1 MLEKELAQATAMA
14 EKANKKVEQLR
25 KKLVAESEKSHARV
39 KRELSAARKKHS
51 VANDRL
57 KKARGTLRQKASPGN
72 QQKVESLKA
81 QVQELGEAL
90 AKISK
95 AAYEA
100 ADRYLSVKTDAL
112 LEARKASAA
121 DKAAKLVEQAAARAD
136 KKKAAQEISQHRFHS
151 LRLHDPNVGCTCPAC
166 RKGAAQPDQ
175 AYGTERLAGGGMDP
189 LPGFGVLALAGCCVS
204 GLTPRMQQRVR
215 LSPAPH
221 KRIFQSNPS

>member
-1 MLEKELAQATAMA
+1 MLEKELAHATAMA

-72 QQKVESLKA
+72 LQKVESLKA

-136 KKKAAQEISQHRFHS
+136 KKKAARKKAASRKKA
-151 LRLHDPNVGCTCPAC
+151 PAKKKAAASKKAPVKKKAPAKKKAVAKKKAAA
-166 RKGAAQPDQ
+166 RKKA
-175 AYGTERLAGGGMDP
+175 
-189 LPGFGVLALAGCCVS
+189 
-204 GLTPRMQQRVR
+204 
-215 LSPAPH
+215 PA
-221 KRIFQSNPS
+221 RTTTARS

>member
-1 MLEKELAQATAMA
+1 MLEKELAHATAMA

-81 QVQELGEAL
+81 QVQDLGEAL

-136 KKKAAQEISQHRFHS
+136 KKKAARKKAASRKKA
-151 LRLHDPNVGCTCPAC
+151 PAKKKAAASKKAPVKKKAPAKKKAVAKKKAAA
-166 RKGAAQPDQ
+166 RKKA
-175 AYGTERLAGGGMDP
+175 
-189 LPGFGVLALAGCCVS
+189 
-204 GLTPRMQQRVR
+204 
-215 LSPAPH
+215 PA
-221 KRIFQSNPS
+221 RTTTARS